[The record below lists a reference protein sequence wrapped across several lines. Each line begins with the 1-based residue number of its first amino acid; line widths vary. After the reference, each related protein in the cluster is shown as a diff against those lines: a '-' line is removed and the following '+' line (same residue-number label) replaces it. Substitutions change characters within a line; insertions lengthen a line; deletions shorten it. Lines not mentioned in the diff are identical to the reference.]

1 MAETATDEKAR
12 ERERGERKVEYNSY
26 NSSAISNIIAGVAK
40 CIDRKEKKYTATFR
54 FLFFYSARE
63 QIMLSDFRCIELQ
76 SDGLQSFAL
85 SSVYAPHEITPEKKA
100 QGSDYIAYAIQVR
113 HALQPKTI
121 T

>member
-1 MAETATDEKAR
+1 
-12 ERERGERKVEYNSY
+12 
-26 NSSAISNIIAGVAK
+26 
-40 CIDRKEKKYTATFR
+40 
-54 FLFFYSARE
+54 
-63 QIMLSDFRCIELQ
+63 MLSDFRCIELQ